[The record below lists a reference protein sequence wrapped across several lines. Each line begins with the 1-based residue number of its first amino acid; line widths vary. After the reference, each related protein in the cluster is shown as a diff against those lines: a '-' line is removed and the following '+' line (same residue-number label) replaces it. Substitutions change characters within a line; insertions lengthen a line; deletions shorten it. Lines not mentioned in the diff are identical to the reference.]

1 MTTVTTAL
9 LRWAADSPA
18 LVASTVPTVV
28 LDDTFKIW
36 GVNPGYE
43 EVSLR
48 SGETLKGE
56 EVFAAFPDNPHDPAG
71 AGSVRLQA
79 SLERVFRS
87 RRRHHMGLL
96 RYDIADPDRPDVY
109 LPRVWTSVNSPI
121 LLDRRVIGVMQQ
133 VEDVTPHTY
142 ATWTEPSYGKDPV
155 SHLAVAISTA
165 TATMTAMEEEINDL
179 RGALTS
185 SRTIGVAIG
194 LLMARLQISRDQA
207 FELLRLGSQHSNRKV
222 RDIAEYMADTGQ
234 LPEQLPLTAWQATA
248 MVAESNP
255 ELES

>member
-1 MTTVTTAL
+1 MTTAL

-18 LVASTVPTVV
+18 LAASTVPTVV
-28 LDDTFKIW
+28 LDCTFRIW
-36 GVNPGYE
+36 GVNPAYE
-43 EVSLR
+43 QASLR
-48 SGETLKGE
+48 SGETLRGE
-56 EVFAAFPDNPHDPAG
+56 EVFLAFPDNPNDPAG
-71 AGSVRLQA
+71 AGSVRLQS

-87 RRRHHMGLL
+87 RKRHHMGFL

-121 LLDRRVIGVMQQ
+121 LQNRRVIGVMQQ
-133 VEDVTPHTY
+133 VEDVTPLAY
-142 ATWTEPSYGKDPV
+142 ETWNEQPESTEPV

-165 TATMTAMEEEINDL
+165 TATMAALEEEINEL

-194 LLMARLQISRDQA
+194 LLMARLEISRDQA
-207 FELLRLGSQHSNRKV
+207 FELLSLGSQHSNRKV

-234 LPEQLPLTAWQATA
+234 LPEQIPMTSWQAAVMAATSKPE
-248 MVAESNP
+248 VAS
-255 ELES
+255 